1 METTATLNHSGTD
14 LLIMRN
20 VPPISEYQYAL
31 FEKLKQNSKTTNQI
45 KTIRDNVLKVQLY
58 EALCELVSL

>member
-31 FEKLKQNSKTTNQI
+31 FQKLKQNSITTNQI
-45 KTIRDNVLKVQLY
+45 KTIKDNFLKLQLA
-58 EALCELVSL
+58 EALCELVSI

>member
-1 METTATLNHSGTD
+1 MDNTATLNHSGTD

-45 KTIRDNVLKVQLY
+45 KNHQR
-58 EALCELVSL
+58 